1 MKAPPGCSRRGVAST
16 QINHTMGCSAMAIQ
30 TTPPNLESKVALES
44 ESTSDSDKNP
54 PRVEVLIG
62 DYREARQEGMQLAQS
77 VFTDIAIVIALIS
90 AVLGSQLLFSEPSF
104 LLLLP
109 FIIGGLGLYA
119 IQKFRI
125 TSLGTSYMIYL
136 EEEINREYPEPVTI
150 WASVLINRNVS
161 AGRDNRWGSVYFY
174 LVLVVLGIIYS
185 GICWWVI
192 VQNHA
197 NTSFQGY
204 MRSGYILSCA
214 FILIALLLSANSTV
228 RTIKKNNPAQIRE
241 VARRTFSK

>member
-1 MKAPPGCSRRGVAST
+1 
-16 QINHTMGCSAMAIQ
+16 
-30 TTPPNLESKVALES
+30 
-44 ESTSDSDKNP
+44 
-54 PRVEVLIG
+54 
-62 DYREARQEGMQLAQS
+62 MQLAQS

-90 AVLGSQLLFSEPSF
+90 AVLGSQLIFSEPSI

-109 FIIGGLGLYA
+109 FIIGGLGFYA

-150 WASVLINRNVS
+150 WTSVLINRNVS
-161 AGRDNRWGSVYFY
+161 AGRDNQWGSVYFY

-192 VQNHA
+192 VQNYA
-197 NTSFQGY
+197 NAAFQGY
-204 MRSGYILSCA
+204 VRSGYILSCA
-214 FILIALLLSANSTV
+214 FILIALLLSANSTM
-228 RTIKKNNPAQIRE
+228 RTIKNNNPAQIRK
-241 VARRTFSK
+241 VARMTFSK